1 MKPIIQLNQ
10 NLINKIAAGEVVE
23 RPLSVVKELCENAID
38 AGASTITVE
47 IRNGGLSMVRVT
59 DNGKGIPSD
68 YLSLAFARHATSKIS
83 SLEDLFQVET
93 LGFRGEAL
101 SSIAAVA
108 QVEMVTKTPEAI
120 MGTRVEIH
128 GGQVVSN
135 QGIGCTN
142 GTTIIVSNLFYNTP
156 ARLKFLKKPQIEA
169 GYIADCLERFALGNP
184 DITIRYINKGNI
196 VFQTVG
202 NGDLK
207 SALLNVYGREVASKV
222 VAVEAQEGDLFLSGM
237 IGRPEIARGNRQH
250 GTFFINGR
258 YIQSKFLGN
267 AVESAMK
274 TMLPSG
280 KFPMYV
286 LRLSLPY
293 NALDVNVHPTKMD
306 VRFANEEAV
315 FNFVENTIQE
325 VLLEQNLIPRMY
337 TRKSNEPETEQL
349 PIVKSLSISGVSN
362 SSNRLD
368 ISEKNVFQNSQPLGD
383 SFKSNERN
391 EQSHT
396 TNFKHS
402 LTTDHLDNS
411 PLFATAKINDNPNIN
426 LNEDILTNVTKAN
439 PIPLRLFEDYQVIGL
454 LFNTYW
460 LISEKKSLFMIDQ
473 HAAHERI
480 LYEELLRKVQENPI
494 HSQHLLNSITL
505 RLTPTERE
513 ILQDNKDLFEQFG
526 FGIEGDIE
534 EPIIITVPV
543 MIKSPISPAFF
554 TEILDKM
561 RDVGFSK
568 KSPYEYKSEI
578 IALAACKAAVKG
590 GNSLKESEA
599 KILVQKLL
607 KLDNPFFC
615 PHGRPTIIEVT
626 QNEIERRF
634 KRS

>member
-1 MKPIIQLNQ
+1 MMYMKPIIQLNQ
-10 NLINKIAAGEVVE
+10 SLINKIAAGEVVE

-47 IRNGGLSMVRVT
+47 IRNGGLSMIRVT

-108 QVEMVTKTPEAI
+108 QVEMLTKTPEAI

-135 QGIGCTN
+135 QGVGCTN
-142 GTTIIVSNLFYNTP
+142 GTTLIVSNLFYNTP

-169 GYIADCLERFALGNP
+169 GYIADCLERLALGNP
-184 DITIRYINKGNI
+184 DITIRYINKGSI

-222 VAVEAQEGDLFLSGM
+222 ISVEAESEEADLFLSGM
-237 IGRPEIARGNRQH
+237 VGRPEIARGNRQH

-293 NALDVNVHPTKMD
+293 NTLDVNVHPTKMD
-306 VRFANEEAV
+306 VRFANEEVV
-315 FNFVENTIQE
+315 FNFVENSIQE
-325 VLLEQNLIPRMY
+325 ALLQQNLIPRTY
-337 TRKSNEPETEQL
+337 TRKPSEPETEQL
-349 PIVKSLSISGVSN
+349 PITKPLSISET
-362 SSNRLD
+362 
-368 ISEKNVFQNSQPLGD
+368 IKSEATKIPEKKTFQNRHFGGD
-383 SFKSNERN
+383 NTSPSPFV
-391 EQSHT
+391 
-396 TNFKHS
+396 
-402 LTTDHLDNS
+402 LTKKIENS
-411 PLFATAKINDNPNIN
+411 TVIPNPN
-426 LNEDILTNVTKAN
+426 LNENLLTSEKKTR
-439 PIPLRLFEDYQVIGL
+439 PSLQSPSSRPFEDYQVIGL

-473 HAAHERI
+473 DAAHERV
-480 LYEELLRKVQENPI
+480 LYEEILCNVKENPI
-494 HSQHLLNSITL
+494 HSQQLLSPITL
-505 RLTPTERE
+505 RLTPMERE
-513 ILQDNKDLFEQFG
+513 LLQDNKDLFEQFG
-526 FGIEGDIE
+526 FEIEGDIE
-534 EPIIITVPV
+534 EPIIATVPV
-543 MIKSPISPAFF
+543 IIKSPISPAFF

-568 KSPYEYKSEI
+568 KSPYEYKSEL

-599 KILVQKLL
+599 RVLVQELL